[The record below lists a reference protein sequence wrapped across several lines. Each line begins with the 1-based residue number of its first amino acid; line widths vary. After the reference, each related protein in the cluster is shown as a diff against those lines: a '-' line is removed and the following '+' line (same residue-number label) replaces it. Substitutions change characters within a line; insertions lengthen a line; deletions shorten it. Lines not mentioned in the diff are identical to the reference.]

1 MQFNSR
7 QFAARLI
14 ASRFLP
20 REDDA
25 VRLLLVDAG
34 FRGEVETN
42 LAACGLRLLDHP
54 FAAHVAVAL
63 LRESESSVF
72 DDGEQW
78 QASNLILPKDAMALL
93 VVLWALIILPK
104 RERQLGLE
112 QEDGQGELFGNVV
125 KAVHAVGDEVSRGIA
140 ENVLL
145 EDFGRLLGGKSR
157 INFMLPQLSRL
168 GLIERRN
175 KVIYEGPLLDLVF
188 DYAEMAPRVIHGAM
202 GDLIRMQLGAEAA
215 DDAIDGDDDQV
226 WDEEDGGDDDSNS
239 EDLSGDVS
247 DV

>member
-1 MQFNSR
+1 MELNPQQFT
-7 QFAARLI
+7 ARLI
-14 ASRFLP
+14 ANRYLSR
-20 REDDA
+20 DDTT
-25 VRLLLVDAG
+25 VRRLLVDLG
-34 FRGEVETN
+34 FRQEVEAN

-78 QASNLILPKDAMALL
+78 QASNIGLPKDAMALL

-104 RERQLGLE
+104 RERQLGRE
-112 QEDGQGELFGNVV
+112 VEDGQADMFGNIV
-125 KAVHAVGDEVSRGIA
+125 KAVGDDVSRGIA

-145 EDFGRLLGGKSR
+145 EDFGKLLGGKGR

-175 KVIYEGPLLDLVF
+175 KVICEGPLLDLVF
-188 DYAEMAPRVIHGAM
+188 DYAEMAPRIIHGAM
-202 GDLIRMQLGAEAA
+202 GDLIRAQVGAPAHSEQEDA
-215 DDAIDGDDDQV
+215 D
-226 WDEEDGGDDDSNS
+226 
-239 EDLSGDVS
+239 DVS
-247 DV
+247 DDSAATEDDNDV

>member
-1 MQFNSR
+1 MEFSPQQFT
-7 QFAARLI
+7 AKLI
-14 ASRFLP
+14 ASRYLP
-20 REDDA
+20 RDDNT
-25 VRLLLVDAG
+25 VRRLLVDLG
-34 FRGEVETN
+34 FRQEVEAN

-63 LRESESSVF
+63 MRETESAVF

-78 QASNLILPKDAMALL
+78 QSSNIGLPKDAIALL

-104 RERQLGLE
+104 RERQLGRE
-112 QEDGQGELFGNVV
+112 VEDGQGDMFGNII
-125 KAVHAVGDEVSRGIA
+125 KAVGQDVSRGIA

-145 EDFGRLLGGKSR
+145 EDFGKLLGGKGR

-175 KVIYEGPLLDLVF
+175 KVICEGPLLDLVF
-188 DYAEMAPRVIHGAM
+188 DYAEMAPRIINGAM
-202 GDLIRMQLGAEAA
+202 GDLIRAQNGVAPLQ
-215 DDAIDGDDDQV
+215 GDD
-226 WDEEDGGDDDSNS
+226 EDDDETANVSGENTQQ
-239 EDLSGDVS
+239 EDAS